1 MSTGTF
7 QRFSL
12 SPNSII
18 CWLALS
24 REHKITSRR
33 EKVSEKLESYP
44 GGFEHAHHH
53 AELSQSATH
62 KLVANRNYFSRTL
75 SSRLDFM
82 SCADFFFISFESINR
97 SLQSSAHPKAP
108 RASKFTC
115 LCFLYFGW
123 FSIPSRFGI
132 SCYCAW
138 ATFPPTPTVVFTAS
152 SLITPMISSGKLYAS
167 SLFFELF
174 IISFCCF
181 FSIARNKIDGRV
193 ICVLRLSTHP
203 ALILFCLFSYL
214 VSLFFFGNARII
226 WCNICSEKVV
236 KVLRKARWLS
246 PVSLI
251 RRLLIHLELISPSS
265 LTHCFKLFRFVSF
278 PHHL

>member
-82 SCADFFFISFESINR
+82 SCADFFFHFLRKHQQKLTKLR
-97 SLQSSAHPKAP
+97 SSESSA
-108 RASKFTC
+108 SEQI
-115 LCFLYFGW
+115 Y
-123 FSIPSRFGI
+123 
-132 SCYCAW
+132 
-138 ATFPPTPTVVFTAS
+138 
-152 SLITPMISSGKLYAS
+152 
-167 SLFFELF
+167 LFM
-174 IISFCCF
+174 F
-181 FSIARNKIDGRV
+181 F
-193 ICVLRLSTHP
+193 VLRMIFHSLSLRNIMLLCLGNFPTH
-203 ALILFCLFSYL
+203 AYSRLHRLI
-214 VSLFFFGNARII
+214 
-226 WCNICSEKVV
+226 
-236 KVLRKARWLS
+236 
-246 PVSLI
+246 
-251 RRLLIHLELISPSS
+251 
-265 LTHCFKLFRFVSF
+265 
-278 PHHL
+278 PHHSDDF